1 MLRTSDEADLEVDG
15 MGTHCHVGH
24 VDSEVESEECG
35 RLDEECCAPRMKPTW
50 KQVRIVSCTVCT
62 WLQECRDAFGCQLF
76 SCSVS

>member
-1 MLRTSDEADLEVDG
+1 

-50 KQVRIVSCTVCT
+50 IQVRIVSCTVCT
-62 WLQECRDAFGCQLF
+62 SQTLPGVQRCLGCQLL